1 MVLVLLEMDGVV
13 SKQIEMDFVR
23 VRNVAALALALVF
36 EETVDSSE
44 SIKSFKSNSLLFVVV
59 EVSVVW
65 ALDEEKNEFK
75 RLSIELD
82 NFVLLDSS
90 SFKLYFCANDES
102 IDDEDNS
109 SFSSSLVNV
118 TLRAASMSPAL
129 LLGLFRFRSEGLS
142 SSSFS
147 LSRKRKLFLFNKL
160 SRSSSYLGK
169 RAI

>member
-1 MVLVLLEMDGVV
+1 M
-13 SKQIEMDFVR
+13 
-23 VRNVAALALALVF
+23 
-36 EETVDSSE
+36 
-44 SIKSFKSNSLLFVVV
+44 
-59 EVSVVW
+59 SVVW

-82 NFVLLDSS
+82 NLVLLDSS

-129 LLGLFRFRSEGLS
+129 LLGLIRFRSEGLS